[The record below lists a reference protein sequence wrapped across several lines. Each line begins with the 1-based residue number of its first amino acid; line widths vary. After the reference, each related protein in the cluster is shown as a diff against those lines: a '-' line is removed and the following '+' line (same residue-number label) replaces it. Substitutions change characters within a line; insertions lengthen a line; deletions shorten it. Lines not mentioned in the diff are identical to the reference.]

1 MSSSTE
7 LDTIGVIT
15 INNVA
20 KAAMQLAQLEFA
32 REVADQQFLI
42 AAQYADRAQALHDQ
56 TLALLSGDVARW
68 QNVAAPCFDQ
78 LIAEACG
85 ASGAV
90 ANYGVQQSET
100 LLLVSRNTT
109 IADNKIR
116 DAHFSSCIIYTPH
129 HAKEAK
135 YSEASLN
142 TSSLGI
148 AFRRRD
154 RDVERLNA
162 TRFANKSQMIAMA
175 RNAYDGS
182 NRAALQ
188 LAQQYSAQAAQAGA
202 GLDSSLRAGGAAGG
216 AAGGGLLS
224 IVASALT
231 QKAITS
237 VLGGTATESFISG
250 GMSTSAASSSLGAY
264 GAGELT
270 GTVAGPMSSTALTAS
285 YGAGTDVLAGY
296 AATKAGTAAAAYVEA
311 TYTGA
316 TVVTE
321 AAAAAEGATFAAE
334 LLPYL
339 VLL

>member
-1 MSSSTE
+1 MSSSTD

-15 INNVA
+15 INNAA
-20 KAAMQLAQLEFA
+20 KAAMQLVQLEFA

-85 ASGAV
+85 APRAV

-142 TSSLGI
+142 TSSLGV

-216 AAGGGLLS
+216 GLLS
-224 IVASALT
+224 TVASALT
-231 QKAITS
+231 QKAVTS

-296 AATKAGTAAAAYVEA
+296 AAVEAGTAAAGYAGA
-311 TYTGA
+311 AYTGA

-321 AAAAAEGATFAAE
+321 AAAAAEGATLAAE

-339 VLL
+339 AVLL